1 VIAAVLNET
10 PDGRLALEVDEVP
23 APEPAQGQLLIHVEA
38 CGICGTDLHILDGEA
53 YRPQV
58 PFVLGHEPAG
68 EVVEGRG
75 AAAEEWMGR
84 RVVPTLFVGCGQ
96 CEHCRGGDE
105 RLCLRMRAIQ
115 GVIGR
120 WGGFAEWMVI
130 DATQAIEVPA
140 ALGGVDAAALVDSG
154 ATALN
159 AARHVLARAHR
170 RVLIVGGGAIGVL
183 LAEVLRLHGQ
193 DIVVVESQAERRD
206 ILTGRGMVAAP
217 DLDTVSDVEFQCAVD
232 CAGQQATLRGAL
244 DLLQPHGT
252 LVVVGYREVSL
263 DLAVVARKEL
273 TIEGVRS
280 GSRADLVSA
289 LDLYASG
296 QIAGLPVAR
305 WPLHEIEGAFDS
317 VRRALPFKAVVV
329 MPE

>member
-1 VIAAVLNET
+1 VIAAVLKEG
-10 PDGRLALEVDEVP
+10 PDGRLALEVEEVP
-23 APEPAQGQLLIHVEA
+23 APEPADGQLLIHIEA

-53 YRPQV
+53 YRPEV

-75 AAAEEWMGR
+75 PAADAWIGR

-96 CEHCRGGDE
+96 CEHCRAGNE
-105 RLCLRMRAIQ
+105 RLCQEMRAIQ

-120 WGGFAEWMVI
+120 WGGFAEWLVM
-130 DATQAIEVPA
+130 DAAQAIEVPA

-159 AARHVLARAHR
+159 AARHVLAKAPK
-170 RVLIVGGGAIGVL
+170 RVLIAGGGAIGVL
-183 LAEVLRLHGQ
+183 LAEVLCLHGL
-193 DIVVVESQAERRD
+193 DTVVVESQAERRD
-206 ILTGRGMVAAP
+206 LLASRGFATAP
-217 DLDTVSDVEFQCAVD
+217 DFDTVRDVDFQCAVD

-252 LVVVGYREVSL
+252 MVVVGYREVSL

-280 GSRADLVSA
+280 GSRADLISA
-289 LDLYASG
+289 LELYASG
-296 QIAGLPVAR
+296 KIAGLPVAR
-305 WPLHEIEGAFDS
+305 WPLHEIDGAFDS

-329 MPE
+329 MPG